1 MKTKPSLDEFR
12 NGGGEGPAD
21 TARGG
26 AASAAAAA
34 PATPERENKTIRIR
48 KAYGGKLREEAYHRT
63 MAENR
68 RVTESDIIDEALE
81 QYFALKR

>member
-1 MKTKPSLDEFR
+1 MKSKPSLDEFR

-21 TARGG
+21 TPRGG
-26 AASAAAAA
+26 AASAVAA
-34 PATPERENKTIRIR
+34 PVVPERENKTIRIR

-81 QYFALKR
+81 QYFASRK

>member
-1 MKTKPSLDEFR
+1 MKSKPSLEEFR

-21 TARGG
+21 AARGG
-26 AASAAAAA
+26 AASVAAV

-81 QYFALKR
+81 QYFASKK